1 MVVQKRRFGRTE
13 LYVST
18 ISLGGFQLSLINEEE
33 AENVVTT
40 ALDSGINYID
50 TAPAYGDSENK
61 IGRVFKERKDS
72 CYIATKTESLTSRET
87 WKLLQQSLKKLK
99 VDRVDVY
106 QLHAIDTFEALEKAM
121 ASGGALEAVKE
132 ARLKG
137 LIDYTGITGHN
148 VDVLV
153 EALKT
158 GEFDVVLANVG
169 PLNLEANK
177 RIIPMAKELDVG
189 LAAMKPFSM
198 GAFIKVTEATQPFLE
213 GVNLEAVREKLL
225 RYLLSEEVATV
236 VTGMRSIREVESN
249 LKAVARFKP
258 LEESERH
265 FLEELGKKISRVF
278 CRPGCGKCL
287 PCPQGI
293 EIDKVILAYQHSV
306 YMEAEELG
314 YKLYERLKVKP
325 EKCDK
330 CGVCEKKCPNGL
342 PIPYLL
348 EVAQRHFNI
357 IGKRNS

>member
-40 ALDSGINYID
+40 AL
-50 TAPAYGDSENK
+50 
-61 IGRVFKERKDS
+61 R
-72 CYIATKTESLTSRET
+72 
-87 WKLLQQSLKKLK
+87 
-99 VDRVDVY
+99 
-106 QLHAIDTFEALEKAM
+106 
-121 ASGGALEAVKE
+121 
-132 ARLKG
+132 ARA
-137 LIDYTGITGHN
+137 H
-148 VDVLV
+148 
-153 EALKT
+153 
-158 GEFDVVLANVG
+158 
-169 PLNLEANK
+169 
-177 RIIPMAKELDVG
+177 
-189 LAAMKPFSM
+189 
-198 GAFIKVTEATQPFLE
+198 
-213 GVNLEAVREKLL
+213 
-225 RYLLSEEVATV
+225 
-236 VTGMRSIREVESN
+236 ESN
-249 LKAVARFKP
+249 VKAVARFKP

-314 YKLYERLKVKP
+314 YKRYERLKVKP

-330 CGVCEKKCPNGL
+330 CGVCQKKCPNGL

-357 IGKRNS
+357 MGKRNI